1 MSSVS
6 PAPVSNIDAAEI
18 LAAIGKL
25 ETDLAKMKV
34 ALGATG
40 VVIPK
45 ARKSAKAAPAAD
57 GEKKAPNAW
66 IVFTQKVDGALKA
79 ASIAT
84 GAATVGKQFASSL
97 KDIKPYAE
105 WTDEAIVA
113 AWPTWEKPAPK
124 PKAAA
129 ASSASSESEEG
140 GASAAAAPKKERKKR
155 APMTAEAKAAA
166 KLKREAK
173 KAAAAGGGGA
183 AVSASEASEASEE
196 EDAPSQPPA
205 PPAAAPPP
213 AEPPVKAFAKKVVG
227 AAKPPAFTL
236 EQLADFTPKDIDG
249 SEHGVNCRGDVVDGD
264 GNYLGHWN
272 SKTKVL
278 SRGAPQPADW
288 AAILDAMNA

>member
-1 MSSVS
+1 MSS
-6 PAPVSNIDAAEI
+6 APTVSNIDAAEI

-40 VVIPK
+40 VVVPK
-45 ARKSAKAAPAAD
+45 ARKSAKAPAAD

-113 AWPTWEKPAPK
+113 AWSTWEKPAPK
-124 PKAAA
+124 PKAS
-129 ASSASSESEEG
+129 ASSASESEEG
-140 GASAAAAPKKERKKR
+140 AAAPKKERKKR

-166 KLKREAK
+166 KLKRDAK
-173 KAAAAGGGGA
+173 KAAGGGGGGGA
-183 AVSASEASEASEE
+183 PASASEAE
-196 EDAPSQPPA
+196 EDDDASVA
-205 PPAAAPPP
+205 PPAAAPPAPP

-227 AAKPPAFTL
+227 AAKPAFSL
-236 EQLADFTPKDIDG
+236 EQLADFTPKDIEG
-249 SEHGVNCRGDVVDGD
+249 AEYGVNCRGDVVDGD
-264 GNYLGHWN
+264 GNYLGQWN

-278 SRGAPQPADW
+278 SRSGSAPADW
-288 AAILDAMNA
+288 QAILDAMNA

>member
-1 MSSVS
+1 MSSAS
-6 PAPVSNIDAAEI
+6 PVSNIDASEI

-40 VVIPK
+40 VVVPK
-45 ARKSAKAAPAAD
+45 ARKSAKAPAAD

-113 AWPTWEKPAPK
+113 AWSTWEKPAPK
-124 PKAAA
+124 PKAS
-129 ASSASSESEEG
+129 ASSASESEEG
-140 GASAAAAPKKERKKR
+140 ASAAAPKKERKKR

-166 KLKREAK
+166 KLKRDAK
-173 KAAAAGGGGA
+173 KAAAAGGA
-183 AVSASEASEASEE
+183 PASASEESEEE

-205 PPAAAPPP
+205 PPAAAPPAPP

-227 AAKPPAFTL
+227 AAKPAFTL

-249 SEHGVNCRGDVVDGD
+249 AENGVNCRGDVVDGD

-278 SRGAPQPADW
+278 SRGAAPPADW
-288 AAILDAMNA
+288 QAILDAMNA

>member
-1 MSSVS
+1 MSSAS
-6 PAPVSNIDAAEI
+6 PVSNIDAAEI

-40 VVIPK
+40 VVVPK
-45 ARKSAKAAPAAD
+45 ARKSAKAPAAD

-105 WTDEAIVA
+105 WTNEAIVA

-124 PKAAA
+124 PKAS
-129 ASSASSESEEG
+129 ASSASESEEG
-140 GASAAAAPKKERKKR
+140 GGAPAAPKKERKKR
-155 APMTAEAKAAA
+155 APMTAEQKAAA
-166 KLKREAK
+166 KVKRDAK

-183 AVSASEASEASEE
+183 PASASEDEDDDASVAPEPAS
-196 EDAPSQPPA
+196 SPPV
-205 PPAAAPPP
+205 PP
-213 AEPPVKAFAKKVVG
+213 AEPPAKAFAKKVVG
-227 AAKPPAFTL
+227 AAKPAFSL
-236 EQLADFTPKDIDG
+236 EQLADFTPKDIEG
-249 SEHGVNCRGDVVDGD
+249 AEYGVNCRGDVVDGD
-264 GNYLGHWN
+264 GNYLGQWN

-278 SRGAPQPADW
+278 SRSGSAPADW
-288 AAILDAMNA
+288 QTILDAMNA

>member
-45 ARKSAKAAPAAD
+45 ARKSAKAPVAD

-155 APMTAEAKAAA
+155 APMTAAAKAAA
-166 KLKREAK
+166 KLKRDAK

-183 AVSASEASEASEE
+183 AASEASEESE

-205 PPAAAPPP
+205 AAAPPP
-213 AEPPVKAFAKKVVG
+213 AEPPVKAFTKKVVG
-227 AAKPPAFTL
+227 AAKPAAFTL

>member
-1 MSSVS
+1 MSS
-6 PAPVSNIDAAEI
+6 APTVSNIDASEI
-18 LAAIGKL
+18 LAAIAKL

-34 ALGATG
+34 ACGATG

-45 ARKSAKAAPAAD
+45 ARKSVKAD

-124 PKAAA
+124 PKATP
-129 ASSASSESEEG
+129 SSASESEEG
-140 GASAAAAPKKERKKR
+140 AAAGAPKKERKKR
-155 APMTAEAKAAA
+155 APMTAEQKAAA
-166 KLKREAK
+166 KLKRDAK

-183 AVSASEASEASEE
+183 APVSASDDDE
-196 EDAPSQPPA
+196 EDDASVA
-205 PPAAAPPP
+205 PPAEPVAPPP
-213 AEPPVKAFAKKVVG
+213 AAPEPPAKAFAKKIV
-227 AAKPPAFTL
+227 AKPASYTPA
-236 EQLADFTPKDIDG
+236 QLADFEEKDIDG
-249 SEHGVNCRGDVVDGD
+249 TPCGVNLRGDVVDPD
-264 GNYLGHWN
+264 GNFLGHWN
-272 SKTKVL
+272 SKTSVF
-278 SRGAPQPADW
+278 SRGMAAPPDW
-288 AAILDAMNA
+288 AAIQKAMNE

>member
-1 MSSVS
+1 MSSVPPVS
-6 PAPVSNIDAAEI
+6 VSNIDAAEI

-40 VVIPK
+40 VVVPK

-129 ASSASSESEEG
+129 ASSASESEE

-166 KLKREAK
+166 KLKRDAK
-173 KAAAAGGGGA
+173 KAAAAGG
-183 AVSASEASEASEE
+183 AVTASASEESEE

-205 PPAAAPPP
+205 PPAAAPPAP

-227 AAKPPAFTL
+227 AAKPAFTL
-236 EQLADFTPKDIDG
+236 EQLADFTPTDIDG
-249 SEHGVNCRGDVVDGD
+249 AENGVNCRGDVVDGD

-278 SRGAPQPADW
+278 SRGGAPPADW
-288 AAILDAMNA
+288 QAILDTMNA

>member
-1 MSSVS
+1 MSSVPPVS
-6 PAPVSNIDAAEI
+6 VSNIDAAEI

-40 VVIPK
+40 VVVPK
-45 ARKSAKAAPAAD
+45 ARKSAKAPAAD

-113 AWPTWEKPAPK
+113 AWSTWEKPAPK

-129 ASSASSESEEG
+129 ASSASSESEE

-166 KLKREAK
+166 KLKRDAK
-173 KAAAAGGGGA
+173 KAAAAGG
-183 AVSASEASEASEE
+183 AVTASASEESEEE

-205 PPAAAPPP
+205 PAAAPP
-213 AEPPVKAFAKKVVG
+213 APPVKAFTKKVVG
-227 AAKPPAFTL
+227 AAKPAFTL
-236 EQLADFTPKDIDG
+236 EQLADFTPTDIDG
-249 SEHGVNCRGDVVDGD
+249 AENGVNCRGDVVDGD

-278 SRGAPQPADW
+278 SRGGAPPADW
-288 AAILDAMNA
+288 QAILDTMSA